1 MDKKNIT
8 KQIFKY
14 IIKSK
19 FFIMAI
25 VVVSIF
31 LTFFPSIIHF
41 ITIDDGTY
49 KEKDWKSTPYVA
61 SNYTKNVSITNNG
74 IQTTATSKDLWDK
87 AVEEENNIE
96 EYLDSP
102 EELEKLMDAEIVTQY
117 PKIGSGNLDGIIEFK
132 RYKSDGTSLI
142 LKYIDLA
149 TFNDYVKNKDTQVLN
164 YFSLDENQNVII
176 AVLDKT
182 TEELFGNDS
191 EMIISEYSDTIT
203 DLNKIEENNY
213 KKIDYEISTKVIAYK
228 DYVQKYTMPFQ
239 YLWAFLVITED
250 KDFVLELAD
259 LIKNSQIVISIYDNV
274 TTTINENTFEY
285 KKQMRVDTYA
295 KVMPLKDYGVDGY
308 SDERYWVGEKMDH
321 YNSKYPADYNIDD
334 TEYKVVH
341 KFTYENNTPIVDL
354 TNANVWI
361 IKMDKQYIYQKDNSQ
376 SPDVNSK
383 NLEDTDYKEIEGSR
397 EKSTDNSEL
406 LKNQKAKSF
415 SIEVK
420 KYIEDNLPKTNNI
433 VNDVNNNKLE
443 NSISNNIIESD
454 NVEVNVTYVEC
465 SYYKHEVNRIQTSTV
480 STIVQKYVAESP
492 VVTPKVEKN
501 ANEPNFVTIF
511 CSKKNEKA
519 NEMVL
524 EVSDWLFEIL
534 ESNDDTK
541 NMVELTKYLLYKATD
556 VSFGNDIYD
565 FSEYERNNFSI
576 STGEIYGNSI
586 QEKVWF
592 LLKNLGFSDIA
603 AAGAMGNFH
612 YESGSFDPTKV
623 ESGYTE
629 MNGGIGICQW
639 TNNGR
644 GSEGRNTNLRRYAES
659 KGKTWQDEDIQVNF
673 LRAELGGGGDAS
685 AYATKQFL
693 DRREYYG
700 VNVAYEDGWKNSTTV
715 EDATKAFCYSFERP
729 SSSAA
734 AASMSQR
741 TTYAQSYYQQFSGRT
756 MLEEIETKLTG
767 DNKLKMQQMIAE
779 AKRIANDDRYKYS
792 QPFRESEYYYDCSSF
807 VSRLYLQYFSIP
819 RLDYGSAGRG
829 TDNIRVKCENT
840 YTEISM
846 TELQAGD
853 ILWRDGH
860 VALYIGNNQTA
871 EAVGD
876 TEGIQIKTKGTFTKA
891 FRIIQ

>member
-8 KQIFKY
+8 KKIFKY

-31 LTFFPSIIHF
+31 LIFFPSIIHF

-142 LKYIDLA
+142 LKYANSDE
-149 TFNDYVKNKDTQVLN
+149 FNNYINNNDIQALN
-164 YFSLDENQNVII
+164 YFTLDQSQNVVI
-176 AVLDKT
+176 AVANKK
-182 TEELFGNDS
+182 TEELYGNDS
-191 EMIISEYSDTIT
+191 EMVISEYSNTIN
-203 DLNKIEENNY
+203 DSNKIGENNY
-213 KKIDYEISTKVIAYK
+213 KKVDYEMSTKIISYK
-228 DYVQKYTMPFQ
+228 DYVQKYTMPFE

-259 LIKNSQIVISIYDNV
+259 LVKNSQIVISIYDNV
-274 TTTINENTFEY
+274 TTTINEDTFEY
-285 KKQMRVDTYA
+285 KKQTRVDTYA

-308 SDERYWVGEKMDH
+308 SNERYWVGEKMDH
-321 YNSKYPADYNIDD
+321 YNSKYPADYSTDD
-334 TEYKVVH
+334 TEYKIIH

-354 TNANVWI
+354 TNANVWF
-361 IKMDKQYIYQKDNSQ
+361 IKMDKQYIYQKDDSQ
-376 SPDVNSK
+376 SPDVNNK

-415 SIEVK
+415 SMEVK

-511 CSKKNEKA
+511 CSEKNEKA

-541 NMVELTKYLLYKATD
+541 NMVEVTKYLLYKATD
-556 VSFGNDIYD
+556 ISFGQDTYD
-565 FSEYERNNFSI
+565 FSEYEKGKILDVGIVGGSFSTTKASLTKEDFVAAMKAYSNKISGNKKINFDTNFLPYIGDIYEWSSEYGINPELVIVTACTEQAFKAGGGAYNYWGIAVSNGSQTGSSFSSLREGIKGYADVIKSFQSGWKFDSI
-576 STGEIYGNSI
+576 NKIAEERKSAGVDSTGYGT
-586 QEKVWF
+586 
-592 LLKNLGFSDIA
+592 
-603 AAGAMGNFH
+603 
-612 YESGSFDPTKV
+612 P
-623 ESGYTE
+623 
-629 MNGGIGICQW
+629 
-639 TNNGR
+639 
-644 GSEGRNTNLRRYAES
+644 
-659 KGKTWQDEDIQVNF
+659 
-673 LRAELGGGGDAS
+673 
-685 AYATKQFL
+685 
-693 DRREYYG
+693 
-700 VNVAYEDGWKNSTTV
+700 
-715 EDATKAFCYSFERP
+715 
-729 SSSAA
+729 
-734 AASMSQR
+734 
-741 TTYAQSYYQQFSGRT
+741 
-756 MLEEIETKLTG
+756 
-767 DNKLKMQQMIAE
+767 
-779 AKRIANDDRYKYS
+779 
-792 QPFRESEYYYDCSSF
+792 
-807 VSRLYLQYFSIP
+807 
-819 RLDYGSAGRG
+819 
-829 TDNIRVKCENT
+829 
-840 YTEISM
+840 
-846 TELQAGD
+846 
-853 ILWRDGH
+853 
-860 VALYIGNNQTA
+860 
-871 EAVGD
+871 D
-876 TEGIQIKTKGTFTKA
+876 TLSGIQILYSSLGNHIEGSSRSRGILLYGSCNSRNNKNL
-891 FRIIQ
+891 